1 MSQQL
6 PPIII
11 KKVKKVVSGSAHG
24 GSWKIAYADFMTT
37 LMTFFLVM
45 WLITMALSQGK
56 RQDLVEYFKT
66 YNIFLTTNAYK
77 ESTWIQKDSVAET
90 PQKTVDFEGLK
101 KELNATIEARLSDFK
116 KNISINEEKTTG
128 LRIDISDPEGNYI
141 FLLGRP
147 ELLPSGKKI
156 LKEMCNVLKEID
168 SKIAVEGH
176 TDANQYPTSQ
186 YTNWELS
193 TERASSARKELE
205 LDDIGPERIAMVTGY
220 ADTKPIIIDDPYD
233 GRNRRISLLIL
244 SPPVFGGD
252 TTKTNTP
259 EETSKESTKEQPKE
273 QSKESPKKSTKE
285 PHKKSHK

>member
-6 PPIII
+6 PPIIV
-11 KKVKKVVSGSAHG
+11 KKVKKVVSSSAHG

-90 PQKTVDFEGLK
+90 PQKTIDFEGLK
-101 KELNATIEARLSDFK
+101 KELNATIETRLSDFK

-141 FLLGRP
+141 FLLGKP
-147 ELLPSGKKI
+147 DLLPSGKKI

-168 SKIAVEGH
+168 TKIAVEGH
-176 TDANQYPTSQ
+176 TDAYQYPTST

-205 LDDIGPERIAMVTGY
+205 LDGIGPERIAMVTGY

-244 SPPVFGGD
+244 NPPTFGGD
-252 TTKTNTP
+252 TTKTQ
-259 EETSKESTKEQPKE
+259 EETPNESGKEKPKE
-273 QSKESPKKSTKE
+273 ASKESPKE
-285 PHKKSHK
+285 APKKHRK